1 MKKFTVLAAILV
13 VLLLMGTTAMAA
25 PLENPNLDIT
35 QLNPFDG
42 WTDGEVIQNSN
53 YFWVFEPNGTGAFN
67 NGLLVMDSADPE
79 LPFTARINLKEHAV
93 SIEDMTDVTGVAF
106 YVENNSEEEA
116 GIGFFGESFGG
127 FEVLD
132 QETGGTKLA
141 EHQLTYSNADFTE
154 IVCYLV
160 DLEGNIAR
168 CEEYYGYNM
177 NGQASVP
184 AGFKGWFLIDLANGG
199 FNRCYYGSW
208 GPDSGS
214 GHSSEDC
221 NNGAYVKGESILTAV
236 GYSICGDLMEGD
248 TIVFGDYALWSAK
261 EGFTMP
267 EDGGSSDS
275 TPTPGNGS
283 TEQPTNAA
291 TENATSAPSAS
302 ATAGTSAPASN
313 NTILYIV
320 IAAVVVAVV
329 VIIVVVMS
337 LKKKK
342 AE

>member
-1 MKKFTVLAAILV
+1 MKKFAAFAAVLTVM
-13 VLLLMGTTAMAA
+13 LLIGMTAMAA
-25 PLENPNLDIT
+25 PLENPNLDVTPIDAFT
-35 QLNPFDG
+35 NWSNGDVLGNNENG
-42 WTDGEVIQNSN
+42 WIFKGSSLST
-53 YFWVFEPNGTGAFN
+53 FN
-67 NGLLVMDSADPE
+67 NGLVVLESADPDTA
-79 LPFTARINLKEHAV
+79 FTGRINLAEKISA
-93 SIEDMTDVTGVAF
+93 EDMSKATGVAF
-106 YVENNSEEEA
+106 YIENNSDEEA
-116 GIGFFGESFGG
+116 GVGFFGEHAAPPEYTKENG
-127 FEVLD
+127 ETVL
-132 QETGGTKLA
+132 TS
-141 EHQLTYSNADFTE
+141 HQLTYSGADFFDVT
-154 IVCYLV
+154 CYLV
-160 DLEGNIAR
+160 DLEGNITR
-168 CEEYYGYNM
+168 GQEYYDYNTD
-177 NGQASVP
+177 GLASVP

-199 FNRCYYGSW
+199 FNQCIYGSW

-329 VIIVVVMS
+329 VIIVVVM
-337 LKKKK
+337 
-342 AE
+342 

>member
-208 GPDSGS
+208 GTDMGF
-214 GHSSEDC
+214 HDSEDC
-221 NNGAYVKGESILTAV
+221 EYGRFVNGTHGLLALGFSVCADLADGETVAL
-236 GYSICGDLMEGD
+236 
-248 TIVFGDYALWSAK
+248 GDYALWSAK
-261 EGFTMP
+261 SGFTMP
-267 EDGGSSDS
+267 EEGETSVATPSSD
-275 TPTPGNGS
+275 PTQ
-283 TEQPTNAA
+283 QPT
-291 TENATSAPSAS
+291 ENPSKGTT
-302 ATAGTSAPASN
+302 ATAAPDASESPAPASS
-313 NTILYIV
+313 NTILYIIIAAVV
-320 IAAVVVAVV
+320 IAAVVAVI
-329 VIIVVVMS
+329 VIIAVKN
-337 LKKKK
+337 KKKN
-342 AE
+342 